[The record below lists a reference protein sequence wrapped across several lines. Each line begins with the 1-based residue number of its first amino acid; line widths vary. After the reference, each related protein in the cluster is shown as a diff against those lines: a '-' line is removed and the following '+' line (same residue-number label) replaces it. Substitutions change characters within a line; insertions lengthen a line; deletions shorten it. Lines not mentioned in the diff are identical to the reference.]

1 MNINKATKQFKETI
15 IDSVNK
21 SNLPAVNVMY
31 VLKDVF
37 SMVENSYNQSL
48 LEIENENEC
57 EEETT
62 E

>member
-37 SMVENSYNQSL
+37 SLVENSYNQSL
-48 LEIENENEC
+48 LEIENEDEC

>member
-37 SMVENSYNQSL
+37 SLVENSYNQSL
-48 LEIENENEC
+48 LEIENEDEF

>member
-37 SMVENSYNQSL
+37 SLVENSYNQSL